1 MTTVRGTIIT
11 VATQS
16 NSITNQSNEI
26 EQIAI
31 GIGGMTCAACVR
43 HVEGALMGVEG
54 VESAAVN
61 LATERATVRYAS
73 ERATMAD
80 LRFAIE
86 DAGYSMLGVG
96 VGDDA
101 PATPSRTVDLQRKAA
116 FSLVIAAAVM
126 ALKSIPAARDFLP
139 VPLDVLLLVLA
150 TPVQFWAGWQ
160 FSVGAWKALRH
171 GTSNMNTLIAVG
183 TLTAFGYSAAITV
196 LEAGGIF
203 TTDRGFFR
211 ETFFE
216 TSTAII
222 GLVLLGR
229 YLEARAKGRA
239 SKAIEALAGMQAKTA
254 TVMRDG
260 EEVDLPIEDVVVGDR
275 VRVFPGER
283 AAVDGVVVEGSSW
296 VDESILTGES
306 MLVEKGAGD
315 DVYGAT
321 VNTTGSLTIRATGV
335 GKDTVLAQIIRL
347 VEETQGSKAPIQRL
361 ADAVSSYFV
370 PAVIVTAAAV
380 FLVWLTFGPDPSHV
394 YATTTA
400 IAVLIIACPC
410 AMGLATP
417 TAIMVGTAKAA
428 EVGVLIRSAEILER
442 AHKADVVVF
451 DKTGTLTTGTPE
463 VTDIASMGVSEDDA
477 LALAARIE
485 QSSEHPVG
493 RAITQ
498 AAAAR
503 GLEIGDPSPNA
514 KALPGMGIEGTLDG
528 IEVVVGNL
536 RLMEER
542 GFSTNGLDRVGGDL
556 SSLGKTTLYVA
567 AGGEV
572 KAVIAVSDT
581 VKPGTQDAIA
591 VLRRDGIKVAM
602 LTGDNRQT
610 AESIAQQ
617 LGIDMVIAEALPSDK
632 AGHIEDLQRGGAIVA
647 MVGDGINDAPALA
660 QADVGIAIGTGADI
674 AMEAADVTLIG
685 GDLMGIVRA
694 VSISRRTMRTIRQNL
709 FWAFAYNV
717 GLIPIAAGILYP
729 VFASSGVPAALVPA
743 LGEYGFLN
751 PILAGAAMAAS
762 SVSVV
767 TNSLRLKRYKAA
779 I

>member
-1 MTTVRGTIIT
+1 MTTRSDSLVNRSGETDQ
-11 VATQS
+11 VAIS
-16 NSITNQSNEI
+16 V
-26 EQIAI
+26 
-31 GIGGMTCAACVR
+31 GGMTCAACVR

-61 LATERATVRYAS
+61 LATERATVRY
-73 ERATMAD
+73 ERGRATVTD

-101 PATPSRTVDLQRKAA
+101 PATPRRTSDLRRKAA
-116 FSLVIAAAVM
+116 FSLVTAAVM
-126 ALKSIPAARDFLP
+126 MASMSVPAARDILP
-139 VPLDVLLLVLA
+139 IPLDVLLLVLA
-150 TPVQFWAGWQ
+150 IPVQFWAGWQ
-160 FSVGAWKALRH
+160 FHVGAWRALRH

-183 TLTAFGYSAAITV
+183 TFAAFGYSAAVTILRV
-196 LEAGGIF
+196 GGVFESNEA
-203 TTDRGFFR
+203 FFK

-216 TSTAII
+216 TSAAII

-254 TVMRDG
+254 TVVRGGDEARVSI
-260 EEVDLPIEDVVVGDR
+260 EEVVVGDR
-275 VRVFPGER
+275 VRVLPGER

-306 MLVEKGAGD
+306 MLVEKSAGD
-315 DVYGAT
+315 EVYGAT

-370 PAVIVTAAAV
+370 PAVIAVAATV
-380 FLVWLTFGPDPSHV
+380 FLVWLAFGPNPSYV

-428 EVGVLIRSAEILER
+428 EMGVLIRSAEILER
-442 AHKADVVVF
+442 AHKVDMVVF
-451 DKTGTLTTGTPE
+451 DKTGTLTTGAPE
-463 VTDIASMGVSEDDA
+463 VTDIASVGVSEDEA

-485 QSSEHPVG
+485 QSSEHPLG
-493 RAITQ
+493 RAIAE
-498 AAAAR
+498 AALAR
-503 GLEIGDPSPNA
+503 GLEIGGQATNA
-514 KALPGMGIEGTLDG
+514 RALPGMGIEGTVDG
-528 IEVVVGNL
+528 VEVVVGNL

-542 GFSTNGLDRVGGDL
+542 GFSTNGLERIGSDL
-556 SSLGKTTLYVA
+556 SSSGKTTLYA
-567 AGGEV
+567 AVEGEV
-572 KAVIAVSDT
+572 QGVIAVSDA
-581 VKPGTQDAIA
+581 VKPGVSDAISA
-591 VLRRDGIKVAM
+591 LRREGVDAAV

-610 AESIAQQ
+610 AESIAQP
-617 LGIDMVIAEALPSDK
+617 LGIETVIADALPADK
-632 AGHIEDLQRGGAIVA
+632 ARHIESFQRGGAVVA

-685 GDLMGIVRA
+685 GDLMGVVRA

-717 GLIPIAAGILYP
+717 ALIPVAAGILYP
-729 VFASSGVPAALVPA
+729 VFASGGVPAALVPA
-743 LGEYGFLN
+743 FGEFGFLN
-751 PILAGAAMAAS
+751 PILAAAAMAAS

>member
-1 MTTVRGTIIT
+1 
-11 VATQS
+11 
-16 NSITNQSNEI
+16 
-26 EQIAI
+26 
-31 GIGGMTCAACVR
+31 
-43 HVEGALMGVEG
+43 MGVEG

-61 LATERATVRYAS
+61 LATERATVRY
-73 ERATMAD
+73 ERGRATMAD

-101 PATPSRTVDLQRKAA
+101 PATPRRTLDLQRKAA
-116 FSLVIAAAVM
+116 FSLVTAAVM
-126 ALKSIPAARDFLP
+126 MASMSVPAARDILP
-139 VPLDVLLLVLA
+139 IPLDVLLLVLA
-150 TPVQFWAGWQ
+150 VPVQFWAGWQ
-160 FSVGAWKALRH
+160 FHVGAWRALRH

-183 TLTAFGYSAAITV
+183 TFAAFGYSAGVTILRV
-196 LEAGGIF
+196 GGVFESDEA
-203 TTDRGFFR
+203 FFK

-216 TSTAII
+216 TSAAII

-254 TVMRDG
+254 AVVRGGDEARVLI
-260 EEVDLPIEDVVVGDR
+260 EEVVVGDR
-275 VRVFPGER
+275 VRVLPGER

-306 MLVEKGAGD
+306 MLVEKSAGD
-315 DVYGAT
+315 EVYGAT

-370 PAVIVTAAAV
+370 PAVIAVAAAV
-380 FLVWLTFGPDPSHV
+380 FLVWLAFGPDPSYV

-428 EVGVLIRSAEILER
+428 EMGVLIRSAEILER
-442 AHKADVVVF
+442 AHKVNVVVF
-451 DKTGTLTTGTPE
+451 DKTGTLTTGAPE
-463 VTDIASMGVSEDDA
+463 VTDIASVGISEDEA

-485 QSSEHPVG
+485 QSSEHPLG
-493 RAITQ
+493 RAIAE
-498 AAAAR
+498 AARAR
-503 GLEIGDPSPNA
+503 GLEVGGQATNA
-514 KALPGMGIEGTLDG
+514 MALPGMGIKGTLDG
-528 IEVVVGNL
+528 VEVVVGNL

-542 GFSTNGLDRVGGDL
+542 GFSTNGLERIGGDL
-556 SSLGKTTLYVA
+556 SSSGKTTLYA
-567 AGGEV
+567 AVGGEV
-572 KAVIAVSDT
+572 RGVIAVSDA
-581 VKPGTQDAIA
+581 VKPGVSDAIA
-591 VLRRDGIKVAM
+591 ALRREGVDAAV

-610 AESIAQQ
+610 AESIARP
-617 LGIDMVIAEALPSDK
+617 LGIETVIADALPADK
-632 AGHIEDLQRGGAIVA
+632 ARHVESFQRGGAVVA

-660 QADVGIAIGTGADI
+660 QADVGIAIGTGSDI

-685 GDLMGIVRA
+685 GDLMGVVRS

-717 GLIPIAAGILYP
+717 ALIPVAAGILYP
-729 VFASSGVPAALVPA
+729 VFGSGGVPAALVPA
-743 LGEYGFLN
+743 LGEFGFLN
-751 PILAGAAMAAS
+751 PILAAAAMAAS

>member
-1 MTTVRGTIIT
+1 MTTRSDSLVDRPGETDQ
-11 VATQS
+11 VAIS
-16 NSITNQSNEI
+16 V
-26 EQIAI
+26 
-31 GIGGMTCAACVR
+31 GGMTCAACVR

-61 LATERATVRYAS
+61 LATERATVRY
-73 ERATMAD
+73 ERGRATVAD

-101 PATPSRTVDLQRKAA
+101 PATPRRMLDLRRKAA
-116 FSLVIAAAVM
+116 FSLVTAAVM
-126 ALKSIPAARDFLP
+126 MASMSVPAARDILP
-139 VPLDVLLLVLA
+139 IPLDVLLLVLA
-150 TPVQFWAGWQ
+150 VPVQFWAGWQ
-160 FSVGAWKALRH
+160 FHVGAWRALRH

-183 TLTAFGYSAAITV
+183 TFAAFGYSAGVTILRV
-196 LEAGGIF
+196 GGVFESDEA
-203 TTDRGFFR
+203 FFK

-216 TSTAII
+216 TSAAII

-254 TVMRDG
+254 TVVRGGD
-260 EEVDLPIEDVVVGDR
+260 EARVPIEEVVVGDR
-275 VRVFPGER
+275 VRVLPGER

-315 DVYGAT
+315 EVYGAT

-370 PAVIVTAAAV
+370 PAVITVAAAV
-380 FLVWLTFGPDPSHV
+380 FLVWLAFGPDPSYV

-428 EVGVLIRSAEILER
+428 EMGVLIRSAEILER
-442 AHKADVVVF
+442 AHKVDVAVF
-451 DKTGTLTTGTPE
+451 DKTGTLTTGAPE
-463 VTDIASMGVSEDDA
+463 VTDIASVGVSEDEA

-485 QSSEHPVG
+485 QSSEHPLG
-493 RAITQ
+493 RAIAE
-498 AAAAR
+498 AALAR
-503 GLEIGDPSPNA
+503 GLDVGGQAMNA
-514 KALPGMGIEGTLDG
+514 RALPGMGIEGTVDG
-528 IEVVVGNL
+528 VEVVVGNL

-542 GFSTNGLDRVGGDL
+542 GFSTNGLERIGVDL
-556 SSLGKTTLYVA
+556 SSFGKTTLYA
-567 AGGEV
+567 AVGGEV
-572 KAVIAVSDT
+572 RGVIAVSDA
-581 VKPGTQDAIA
+581 VKPGVSDAIA
-591 VLRRDGIKVAM
+591 ALRREGVDAAV

-610 AESIAQQ
+610 AESIARP
-617 LGIDMVIAEALPSDK
+617 LGIETVIADALPVDK
-632 AGHIEDLQRGGAIVA
+632 ARHIESFQRGGAVVA

-685 GDLMGIVRA
+685 GDLMGVVRA
-694 VSISRRTMRTIRQNL
+694 VWISRRTMRTIRQNL

-717 GLIPIAAGILYP
+717 ALIPVAAGILYP
-729 VFASSGVPAALVPA
+729 VFGSGGVPAALVPA
-743 LGEYGFLN
+743 LGEFGFLN
-751 PILAGAAMAAS
+751 PILAAAAMAAS

>member
-1 MTTVRGTIIT
+1 MTTRSDSLVDRSGETDQ
-11 VATQS
+11 VAIS
-16 NSITNQSNEI
+16 V
-26 EQIAI
+26 
-31 GIGGMTCAACVR
+31 GGMTCAACVR

-61 LATERATVRYAS
+61 LATERATVRY
-73 ERATMAD
+73 ERARATVAD

-101 PATPSRTVDLQRKAA
+101 PATPRRMLDLRRKAA
-116 FSLVIAAAVM
+116 FSLVTAAVM
-126 ALKSIPAARDFLP
+126 MASMSVPAARDILP
-139 VPLDVLLLVLA
+139 IPLDVLLLVLA
-150 TPVQFWAGWQ
+150 VPVQFWAGWQ
-160 FSVGAWKALRH
+160 FHVGAWRALRH

-183 TLTAFGYSAAITV
+183 TFAAFGYSAGVTILRV
-196 LEAGGIF
+196 GGVFESDEA
-203 TTDRGFFR
+203 FFK

-216 TSTAII
+216 TSAAII

-254 TVMRDG
+254 TVVRGGD
-260 EEVDLPIEDVVVGDR
+260 EARVPIEEVVVGDR
-275 VRVFPGER
+275 VRVLPGER

-315 DVYGAT
+315 EVYGAT

-370 PAVIVTAAAV
+370 PAVIAVAAAV
-380 FLVWLTFGPDPSHV
+380 FLVWLAFGPDPSYV

-428 EVGVLIRSAEILER
+428 EMGVLIRSAEILER
-442 AHKADVVVF
+442 AHKVDVAVF
-451 DKTGTLTTGTPE
+451 DKTGTLTTGAPE
-463 VTDIASMGVSEDDA
+463 VTDIASVGVSEDEA

-485 QSSEHPVG
+485 QSSEHPLG
-493 RAITQ
+493 RAIAE
-498 AAAAR
+498 AARAR
-503 GLEIGDPSPNA
+503 GLEVGGQATNA
-514 KALPGMGIEGTLDG
+514 RALPGMGIEGTVDG
-528 IEVVVGNL
+528 VEVVEGNL
-536 RLMEER
+536 RLMEDR
-542 GFSTNGLDRVGGDL
+542 GFSTNGLERIGVDL
-556 SSLGKTTLYVA
+556 SSSGKTTLYTAV
-567 AGGEV
+567 GGEV
-572 KAVIAVSDT
+572 RGVIAVSDA
-581 VKPGTQDAIA
+581 VKPGVSDAIA
-591 VLRRDGIKVAM
+591 ALRREGVDAAV

-610 AESIAQQ
+610 AESIARP
-617 LGIDMVIAEALPSDK
+617 LGIETVIADALPVDK
-632 AGHIEDLQRGGAIVA
+632 ARHIESFQRGGAVVA

-660 QADVGIAIGTGADI
+660 QADVGIAIATGADI

-685 GDLMGIVRA
+685 GDLMGVVRS

-717 GLIPIAAGILYP
+717 ALIPVAAGILYP
-729 VFASSGVPAALVPA
+729 VFGSGGVPAALVPA
-743 LGEYGFLN
+743 LGEFGFLN
-751 PILAGAAMAAS
+751 PILAAAAMAAS

>member
-1 MTTVRGTIIT
+1 MTTRSDSLVDRSGETDQ
-11 VATQS
+11 VAIS
-16 NSITNQSNEI
+16 V
-26 EQIAI
+26 
-31 GIGGMTCAACVR
+31 GGMTCAACVR

-61 LATERATVRYAS
+61 LATERATVRYERGRAS
-73 ERATMAD
+73 VAD

-101 PATPSRTVDLQRKAA
+101 PATPRRMLDLRRKAA
-116 FSLVIAAAVM
+116 FSLVTAAVM
-126 ALKSIPAARDFLP
+126 MASMSVPAARDILP
-139 VPLDVLLLVLA
+139 IPLDVLLLVLA
-150 TPVQFWAGWQ
+150 VPVQFWAGWQ
-160 FSVGAWKALRH
+160 FHVGAWRALRH

-183 TLTAFGYSAAITV
+183 TFAAFGYSAGVTILRV
-196 LEAGGIF
+196 GGVFESDEA
-203 TTDRGFFR
+203 FFK

-216 TSTAII
+216 TSAAII

-254 TVMRDG
+254 TVVRGGD
-260 EEVDLPIEDVVVGDR
+260 EARVPIEEVVVGDR
-275 VRVFPGER
+275 VRVLPGER

-315 DVYGAT
+315 EVYGAT

-370 PAVIVTAAAV
+370 PAVITVAAAV
-380 FLVWLTFGPDPSHV
+380 FLVWLAFGPDPSYV

-417 TAIMVGTAKAA
+417 TAVMVGTAKAA
-428 EVGVLIRSAEILER
+428 EMGVLIRSAEILER
-442 AHKADVVVF
+442 AHKVDVAVF
-451 DKTGTLTTGTPE
+451 DKTGTLTTGAPE
-463 VTDIASMGVSEDDA
+463 VTDIASVGISEDEA

-485 QSSEHPVG
+485 QSSEHPLG
-493 RAITQ
+493 RAIAE
-498 AAAAR
+498 AALAR
-503 GLEIGDPSPNA
+503 GLEVSGQATNA
-514 KALPGMGIEGTLDG
+514 RALPGMGIEGTVDG
-528 IEVVVGNL
+528 VEVVVGNL

-542 GFSTNGLDRVGGDL
+542 GFSTNGLERIGGDL
-556 SSLGKTTLYVA
+556 SSSGKTTLYA
-567 AGGEV
+567 AVGGEV
-572 KAVIAVSDT
+572 RGVIAVSDA
-581 VKPGTQDAIA
+581 VKPGVSDAIA
-591 VLRRDGIKVAM
+591 ALRREGVDAAV

-610 AESIAQQ
+610 AESIARP
-617 LGIDMVIAEALPSDK
+617 LGIETVIADALPVDK
-632 AGHIEDLQRGGAIVA
+632 ARHIESFQRGGAVVA

-685 GDLMGIVRA
+685 GDLRGVVRS

-717 GLIPIAAGILYP
+717 ALIPVAAGILYP
-729 VFASSGVPAALVPA
+729 VFGSGGVPAALVPA
-743 LGEYGFLN
+743 LGEFGFLN
-751 PILAGAAMAAS
+751 PILAAAAMAAS

>member
-1 MTTVRGTIIT
+1 MTTRSDSIVSRSGETDQ
-11 VATQS
+11 VAIS
-16 NSITNQSNEI
+16 V
-26 EQIAI
+26 
-31 GIGGMTCAACVR
+31 GGMTCAACVR
-43 HVEGALMGVEG
+43 HVEGALLGVEG

-61 LATERATVRYAS
+61 LATERATVRYARGS
-73 ERATMAD
+73 ATVAD
-80 LRFAIE
+80 LRTAIE

-96 VGDDA
+96 DGDEA
-101 PATPSRTVDLQRKAA
+101 PATPRRTLDLRRKAA
-116 FSLVIAAAVM
+116 FSLVIAASMMVLM
-126 ALKSIPAARDFLP
+126 FIPAVRDILP
-139 VPLDVLLLVLA
+139 IPLDVLLLVLA
-150 TPVQFWAGWQ
+150 SPVQFWAGWQ
-160 FSVGAWKALRH
+160 FHIGAWRALRH

-183 TLTAFGYSAAITV
+183 TFTAFGYSAAVTV
-196 LEAGGIF
+196 LRAGGVF
-203 TTDRGFFR
+203 ASDDAFFD

-229 YLEARAKGRA
+229 YFEARAKGRA

-254 TVMRDG
+254 LVVRGGDEARVSI
-260 EEVDLPIEDVVVGDR
+260 EEVVVGDR
-275 VRVFPGER
+275 VRVLPGER

-306 MLVEKGAGD
+306 MLVEKSAGD

-321 VNTTGSLTIRATGV
+321 VNTTGNLTIRATGV

-370 PAVIVTAAAV
+370 PAVIAVAAAV
-380 FLVWLTFGPDPSHV
+380 FLVWLAFGPDPSYV

-428 EVGVLIRSAEILER
+428 EMGVLIRSAETLER
-442 AHKADVVVF
+442 AHKIDVAVF
-451 DKTGTLTTGTPE
+451 DKTGTLTTGSPE
-463 VTDIASMGVSEDDA
+463 VTDIASIGVSEDEA

-485 QSSEHPVG
+485 QSSEHPLG
-493 RAITQ
+493 RAIAE
-498 AAAAR
+498 AALAR
-503 GLEIGDPSPNA
+503 GLDVGGQATNA
-514 KALPGMGIEGTLDG
+514 KALPGMGIEGTVDG
-528 IEVVVGNL
+528 VEVVVGNL

-542 GFSTNGLDRVGGDL
+542 GFSTNGLERVGGDF
-556 SSLGKTTLYVA
+556 SSSGKTTLYA
-567 AGGEV
+567 AVGGEV
-572 KAVIAVSDT
+572 RGVIAVSDA
-581 VKPGTQDAIA
+581 VKPGSRDAIA
-591 VLRRDGIKVAM
+591 ALREEGVDTAV

-610 AESIAQQ
+610 AESIARP
-617 LGIDMVIAEALPSDK
+617 LGIETIIAEALPSDK
-632 AGHIEDLQRGGAIVA
+632 ARHIESFQRDGAVVA

-685 GDLMGIVRA
+685 GDLMGVVRA

-717 GLIPIAAGILYP
+717 ALIPVAAGILYP
-729 VFASSGVPAALVPA
+729 VFGSGGVPAALVPA
-743 LGEYGFLN
+743 LGEFGFLN
-751 PILAGAAMAAS
+751 PILAAAAMAAS